1 MSLEEEVAIAVVPPH
16 FRGRDPMSKG
26 MRFKTLVG
34 RRLLLATAVTTGLLM
49 APTAAIAKDAGA
61 TYDSIPNPLPG
72 NLPSLGFE
80 ATSTSEFGNQVVFG
94 IGSRNLH
101 QVTVTMSSW
110 ACQSGSATDGT
121 CLTAAGS
128 TFAEPITL
136 NIYTAPTATSF
147 PRPGSLI
154 TTMTQTFNIPYRPSA
169 SIGCTNG
176 GWGSSCFH
184 GLAINIVFDFDLKS
198 GHVKLPDTVVYGIA
212 YNTSDYGAAPQRPQ
226 PCNATATGCPYD
238 SLNVALS
245 TDPTDLSA
253 GSDPNTGTVFWN
265 TSVAGFYCDGGA
277 NGSGFF
283 RLDSPGAGNGCW
295 SIGAPN
301 TLPAYVPAVE
311 FSN

>member
-1 MSLEEEVAIAVVPPH
+1 
-16 FRGRDPMSKG
+16 
-26 MRFKTLVG
+26 MRKRITVSALAAGALLVG
-34 RRLLLATAVTTGLLM
+34 ILLAPTGAL
-49 APTAAIAKDAGA
+49 AKDGGA

-80 ATSTSEFGNQVVFG
+80 ATSTSEFGNQITFG
-94 IGSRNLH
+94 NGSRNLH
-101 QVTVTMSSW
+101 KVTVTMSSW

-121 CLTAAGS
+121 CDTTPGS

-136 NIYTAPTATSF
+136 NLYNVPNGATF
-147 PRPGSLI
+147 PKPGGLI
-154 TTMTQTFNIPYRPSA
+154 VTMTETFNIPFRPSA
-169 SIGCTNG
+169 SLGCTNG
-176 GWGSSCFH
+176 GWGSSCFF
-184 GLAINIVFDFDLKS
+184 GLATNITFDFDLKS
-198 GHVKLPDTVVYGIA
+198 QHVKLPDSVVYGIA

-226 PCNATATGCPYD
+226 PCNATTTGCPYD

-265 TSVAGFYCDGGA
+265 TSFAPFYCDNGA
-277 NGSGFF
+277 NGLGFF
-283 RLDSPGAGNGCW
+283 RLDSPGAGFGCW
-295 SIGAPN
+295 SFGAPN